1 VRALEMSRSEAE
13 RLGAM
18 ALFGE
23 KYGDWVRVVEVEGV
37 SRELCG
43 GTHVPNTAEI
53 GIFAI
58 ASEGS
63 SAANVRRIEALTGP
77 AAIDWFTSRS
87 RALSEVGRLLGSESG
102 SGGGGT
108 ARRGAP
114 RRARAEGQEGEL
126 RRPLQEG
133 RGDHRHGPTRS
144 GGSPCSSGAGGDAD
158 QRSLMELADRI
169 TSKAGD
175 AAVVLGGAADER
187 VCPGRE
193 LQQGR
198 HRARP
203 VSRGRDSRG
212 GAGDRRGWG
221 RPRERR
227 PGGRA
232 EMSENWTRPWPSHVG
247 PLRPSWTDNACQF
260 VESVLK
266 SA

>member
-1 VRALEMSRSEAE
+1 
-13 RLGAM
+13 M

-87 RALSEVGRLLGSESG
+87 RALSEVGRLLGSEQDPV
-102 SGGGGT
+102 
-108 ARRGAP
+108 AGAQ
-114 RRARAEGQEGEL
+114 RAAERLGEL
-126 RRPLQEG
+126 EQKAKRASSADLSKKAEEITATGHKIGGITVFVG
-133 RGDHRHGPTRS
+133 R
-144 GGSPCSSGAGGDAD
+144 GGDAD

-187 VCPGRE
+187 VALVANFSKAVTERGLSAVDVIRE
-193 LQQGR
+193 AAQVIGGVGEAAR
-198 HRARP
+198 TSPRRA
-203 VSRGRDSRG
+203 
-212 GAGDRRGWG
+212 
-221 RPRERR
+221 
-227 PGGRA
+227 A